1 MSITD
6 DLSTSGPDARADLS
20 QDPRFSALPPDIQA
34 RLKKLSPEA
43 AAAVIASGL
52 IFWVVPGPGTPLILA
67 GGLRLWPNLFHKVAN
82 KFQEYFPKGHATGL
96 DVLRRFLDDMES
108 RFHDSRSE
116 QPKIREDS
124 NAQT

>member
-6 DLSTSGPDARADLS
+6 DCSNKGQDARTNLA
-20 QDPRFSALPPDIQA
+20 QDPRFAALPPDIQE
-34 RLKKLSPEA
+34 RLKKLTPEA

-67 GGLRLWPNLFHKVAN
+67 GGMRLWPNFFDKIASR
-82 KFQEYFPKGHATGL
+82 FQAYFPKGHATGL

-108 RFHDSRSE
+108 RFPDTRVV
-116 QPKIREDS
+116 RTED
-124 NAQT
+124 Q